1 MVGQQDIDKRKKYHN
16 PKPTVLLCVM
26 SLSVVSP
33 MYSILYMQ
41 QVFPCWYG
49 ATIKNLL
56 EVPNIAEALDGAG
69 KTEDIF
75 AKITGLRNDS
85 IY

>member
-1 MVGQQDIDKRKKYHN
+1 M
-16 PKPTVLLCVM
+16 
-26 SLSVVSP
+26 
-33 MYSILYMQ
+33 
-41 QVFPCWYG
+41 FPCWYG